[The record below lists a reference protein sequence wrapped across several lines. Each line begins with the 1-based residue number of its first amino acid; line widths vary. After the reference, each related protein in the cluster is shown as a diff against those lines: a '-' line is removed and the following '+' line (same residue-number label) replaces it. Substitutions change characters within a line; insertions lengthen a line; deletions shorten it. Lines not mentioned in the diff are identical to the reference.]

1 MLAWVAFSVLS
12 QGLPLEAP
20 GICGLGVRPPP
31 THGLGARLAAGHLWH
46 MLIQQGGQKA
56 PNTATGYPNICL
68 PTPSPARSPGSEQF
82 KGLIAFPGKTGGIL
96 VAAGDGT
103 EQLLGPGAWTTACY
117 IGSSSL
123 RNRKVTPGPAGQSGC
138 LLSPCLGSSFLAHP
152 TSCCLFLMISG
163 SSSS

>member
-31 THGLGARLAAGHLWH
+31 THGLGAMLAAGHLWH

-68 PTPSPARSPGSEQF
+68 PSPSTERSPGLEQF
-82 KGLIAFPGKTGGIL
+82 KGLTAFPGKTGGIL
-96 VAAGDGT
+96 VAAGDGA
-103 EQLLGPGAWTTACY
+103 EQLLGPGAWTPARC
-117 IGSSSL
+117 IGFSSL
-123 RNRKVTPGPAGQSGC
+123 RNRKVTPGPAGQSGSS
-138 LLSPCLGSSFLAHP
+138 LSACLGSSSLAHP

-163 SSSS
+163 SSCS

>member
-31 THGLGARLAAGHLWH
+31 THGLGAMLAAGHLWH

-68 PTPSPARSPGSEQF
+68 PSPSTERSPGLEQF

-96 VAAGDGT
+96 VAAGDA
-103 EQLLGPGAWTTACY
+103 QSNFLG
-117 IGSSSL
+117 L
-123 RNRKVTPGPAGQSGC
+123 EPGPLRAALVFPASG
-138 LLSPCLGSSFLAHP
+138 
-152 TSCCLFLMISG
+152 IER
-163 SSSS
+163 